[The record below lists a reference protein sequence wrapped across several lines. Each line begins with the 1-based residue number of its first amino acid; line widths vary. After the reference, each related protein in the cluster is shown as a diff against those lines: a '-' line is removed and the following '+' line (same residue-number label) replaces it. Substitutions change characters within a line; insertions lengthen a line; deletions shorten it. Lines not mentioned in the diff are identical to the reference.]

1 MPFPQHELELK
12 ALAADRIRQNLLP
25 ARPPKTVWAGP
36 GSGERCSL
44 CDQTIDKLET
54 EYELDPPM
62 ATLNRVVRLHL
73 RCHTLWH
80 LEVARLT
87 RTRAAPLSE

>member
-25 ARPPKTVWAGP
+25 ARSPKAVWAGP

-44 CDQTIDKLET
+44 CDQTIDQLET
-54 EYELDPPM
+54 EYEIDPPM

-73 RCHTLWH
+73 RCHTLWQ
-80 LEVARLT
+80 LEVARL
-87 RTRAAPLSE
+87 SE